1 MLFSSISFLYY
12 FLPIVILLY
21 FIVPFKFKNFILLL
35 TSLFFYAWGEPVYV
49 ITMIDVSLIGWA
61 SGIYVDKFRG
71 KWDSKFFTV
80 FAVVVSL
87 WALGIFKYAD
97 FAIENINAIFK
108 KI

>member
-21 FIVPFKFKNFILLL
+21 FLVPFKFKNFILLL

-49 ITMIDVSLIGWA
+49 IAMIVVSLIGWA
-61 SGIYVDKFRG
+61 SRFISR
-71 KWDSKFFTV
+71 
-80 FAVVVSL
+80 
-87 WALGIFKYAD
+87 
-97 FAIENINAIFK
+97 

>member
-21 FIVPFKFKNFILLL
+21 FLVPFKFKNFILLL

-49 ITMIDVSLIGWA
+49 IAMIIVSLIGWG
-61 SGIYVDKFRG
+61 SRPISR
-71 KWDSKFFTV
+71 
-80 FAVVVSL
+80 
-87 WALGIFKYAD
+87 
-97 FAIENINAIFK
+97 